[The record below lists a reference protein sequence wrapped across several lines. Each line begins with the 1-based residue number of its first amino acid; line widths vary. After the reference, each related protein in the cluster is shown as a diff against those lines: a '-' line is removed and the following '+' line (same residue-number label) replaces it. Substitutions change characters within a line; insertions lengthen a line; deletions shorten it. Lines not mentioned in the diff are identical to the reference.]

1 MYLLDTNHCSL
12 ILLENSMIFDCV
24 ERVGES
30 NISTTIVTVGELM
43 FMAENS
49 KYREQNLTRVEE
61 FLADIR
67 VYYVDEKTAKIYG
80 QIKASLIKG
89 FGPKEKTKR
98 KTTKITQL
106 GFDENDLWITAIA
119 IRNKLTLVSA
129 DSDFPRIQRIINFSL
144 ENWLDKG

>member
-12 ILLENSMIFDCV
+12 ILLENSIIFDCV

-80 QIKASLIKG
+80 QIKPEFL
-89 FGPKEKTKR
+89 TKS
-98 KTTKITQL
+98 
-106 GFDENDLWITAIA
+106 AIA
-119 IRNKLTLVSA
+119 KHRSLTGSGFEQ
-129 DSDFPRIQRIINFSL
+129 SD
-144 ENWLDKG
+144 